1 MNKYIVKVEVN
12 TAV

>member
-1 MNKYIVKVEVN
+1 MQCGFERGEVN